1 MSHSI
6 TDIFY
11 KQRND
16 FFKEQK
22 EREKRLIFP
31 DDVSEIKDIS
41 YLDDGDKAHRL
52 DIYRPK
58 KSGDKKLPVI
68 INVHGG
74 GLILG
79 SKEFNRYFCALLC
92 KKGFLVYSIEYRLI
106 PDCLIYDQLAD
117 VFMAMDYIK
126 ERLAA
131 DGGDSSHVYMAG
143 DSGGA
148 CLITYANAIQNSTNI
163 ARAANVTPS
172 GLRINALG
180 LISGMFYTSRFDKIG
195 LFLPKYLY
203 GRDYKKTPF
212 AKYVNPENRELL
224 NSLAPVWLVTSH
236 NDFLRR
242 YTTDF
247 EKALTRAERE
257 HELVV
262 FPKNKMLTH
271 AFSVFEPFLPESS
284 AVIDMMVE
292 YLRKF

>member
-1 MSHSI
+1 MGNILTKQFYRQRKDFEDSCAGRDAGLTFPEGVRCS
-6 TDIFY
+6 TDIAY
-11 KQRND
+11 A
-16 FFKEQK
+16 
-22 EREKRLIFP
+22 
-31 DDVSEIKDIS
+31 
-41 YLDDGDKAHRL
+41 DDGIKTHLL
-52 DIYRPK
+52 DIYRPEDSQEK
-58 KSGDKKLPVI
+58 VLPVI

-74 GLILG
+74 GLIIG
-79 SKEFNRYFCALLC
+79 NKEFNRYFCALLC

-106 PDCLIYDQLAD
+106 PDCLIYDQISD
-117 VFMAMDYIK
+117 VFIAMDYIK
-126 ERLAA
+126 ERLVA

-148 CLITYANAIQNSTNI
+148 CLITYANAIQNNTNI

-203 GRDYKKTPF
+203 GRDYKKNAF

-257 HELVV
+257 HELVI
-262 FPKNKMLTH
+262 FPKNKKLTH
-271 AFSVFEPFLPESS
+271 AFSVFEPFLPESG

>member
-79 SKEFNRYFCALLC
+79 SKEFNRYFCANLC
-92 KKGFLVYSIEYRLI
+92 KLGYVVFSVEYRLV
-106 PDCLIYDQLAD
+106 PECMFYDQCEDLSRAFD
-117 VFMAMDYIK
+117 FIDKNIPKYDGDK
-126 ERLAA
+126 ERIFA
-131 DGGDSSHVYMAG
+131 AG
-143 DSGGA
+143 DSGGSLRWLRWA
-148 CLITYANAIQNSTNI
+148 SIPKQIG
-163 ARAANVTPS
+163 RAHV
-172 GLRINALG
+172 
-180 LISGMFYTSRFDKIG
+180 
-195 LFLPKYLY
+195 
-203 GRDYKKTPF
+203 
-212 AKYVNPENRELL
+212 
-224 NSLAPVWLVTSH
+224 
-236 NDFLRR
+236 
-242 YTTDF
+242 
-247 EKALTRAERE
+247 
-257 HELVV
+257 
-262 FPKNKMLTH
+262 
-271 AFSVFEPFLPESS
+271 
-284 AVIDMMVE
+284 
-292 YLRKF
+292 

>member
-1 MSHSI
+1 MGNILTKQFYRQRKDFEDSCAGRDAGLTFPEGVICS
-6 TDIFY
+6 TDIAY
-11 KQRND
+11 A
-16 FFKEQK
+16 
-22 EREKRLIFP
+22 
-31 DDVSEIKDIS
+31 
-41 YLDDGDKAHRL
+41 DDGIKAHML
-52 DIYRPK
+52 DIYRPEDSQEK
-58 KSGDKKLPVI
+58 ILPVI

-74 GLILG
+74 GLIIG
-79 SKEFNRYFCALLC
+79 NKEFNRYFCALLC

-106 PDCLIYDQLAD
+106 PDCLIYDQIAD

-242 YTTDF
+242 YTTD
-247 EKALTRAERE
+247 
-257 HELVV
+257 
-262 FPKNKMLTH
+262 
-271 AFSVFEPFLPESS
+271 
-284 AVIDMMVE
+284 
-292 YLRKF
+292 LRRH

>member
-1 MSHSI
+1 MGNILTKQFYRQRKDFEDSCAGRDAGLTFPEGVICS
-6 TDIFY
+6 TDIAY
-11 KQRND
+11 A
-16 FFKEQK
+16 
-22 EREKRLIFP
+22 
-31 DDVSEIKDIS
+31 
-41 YLDDGDKAHRL
+41 DDGSKAHML
-52 DIYRPK
+52 DIYRPEDLQEK
-58 KSGDKKLPVI
+58 ILPVI

-74 GLILG
+74 GLIIG
-79 SKEFNRYFCALLC
+79 NKEFNRYFCALLC

-106 PDCLIYDQLAD
+106 PDCLMYDQIAD

-131 DGGDSSHVYMAG
+131 DGGDLSHVYMAG

-163 ARAANVTPS
+163 ARAANITPS

-203 GRDYKKTPF
+203 GRDYKKTSF

-224 NSLAPVWLVTSH
+224 NSLAPLWLVTSH

-242 YTTDF
+242 YTIDF

-257 HELVV
+257 HELVD
-262 FPKNKMLTH
+262 FPKNKKLTH

-284 AVIDMMVE
+284 EVIDMMVK
-292 YLRKF
+292 YFRKF

>member
-1 MSHSI
+1 M
-6 TDIFY
+6 
-11 KQRND
+11 
-16 FFKEQK
+16 
-22 EREKRLIFP
+22 
-31 DDVSEIKDIS
+31 
-41 YLDDGDKAHRL
+41 L
-52 DIYRPK
+52 DIYRPEDSQEK
-58 KSGDKKLPVI
+58 ILPVI

-74 GLILG
+74 GLIIG
-79 SKEFNRYFCALLC
+79 NKEFNRYFCALLC

-203 GRDYKKTPF
+203 GKDYKKTSF

-257 HELVV
+257 HELVD
-262 FPKNKMLTH
+262 FPKHKKLTH

>member
-1 MSHSI
+1 
-6 TDIFY
+6 
-11 KQRND
+11 
-16 FFKEQK
+16 
-22 EREKRLIFP
+22 
-31 DDVSEIKDIS
+31 
-41 YLDDGDKAHRL
+41 
-52 DIYRPK
+52 
-58 KSGDKKLPVI
+58 
-68 INVHGG
+68 
-74 GLILG
+74 
-79 SKEFNRYFCALLC
+79 
-92 KKGFLVYSIEYRLI
+92 
-106 PDCLIYDQLAD
+106 
-117 VFMAMDYIK
+117 
-126 ERLAA
+126 
-131 DGGDSSHVYMAG
+131 MAG

-242 YTTDF
+242 YT
-247 EKALTRAERE
+247 ERE

-262 FPKNKMLTH
+262 FPKNKKLTH
-271 AFSVFEPFLPESS
+271 AFSVFEPFMPESG